1 MTGESTVERNP
12 RPAAETSEVR
22 WQSRGLLSSRA
33 AAEAVLVLTEAH
45 GLREAELR
53 QLVASWG
60 QGRSVRRTSRQP
72 GDER

>member
-22 WQSRGLLSSRA
+22 WQKPGLLSGRA
-33 AAEAVLVLTEAH
+33 AAEAVLVLARAH
-45 GLREAELR
+45 GLSEAELR

-60 QGRSVRRTSRQP
+60 ERRWPR
-72 GDER
+72 